1 MPQPP
6 LAAKPCPCV
15 ASMKASHSIFPG
27 TSQECGA
34 ALQHG
39 EYWRVLEIF
48 SLPKVCV
55 WTLQPGVLR
64 HSQVT
69 TVIGAPYLHH
79 GHKGPQHSSLLL
91 AAQGATV
98 KGSSARILLHLAQSC
113 IAGDA
118 GLDLLPPAHRL
129 PLKVC
134 WQMEAWAIVLAVR
147 M

>member
-1 MPQPP
+1 
-6 LAAKPCPCV
+6 
-15 ASMKASHSIFPG
+15 MK
-27 TSQECGA
+27 
-34 ALQHG
+34 
-39 EYWRVLEIF
+39 IF

-64 HSQVT
+64 HSQVMP
-69 TVIGAPYLHH
+69 VIGAPYLHH

-98 KGSSARILLHLAQSC
+98 ECSSARILLHLAQSC

-118 GLDLLPPAHRL
+118 GLDLLPPARRL
-129 PLKVC
+129 PLRVC
-134 WQMEAWAIVLAVR
+134 WQREAQAIIPAVR